1 MIPAKILFA
10 DFLKIHKGRSQQSG
24 VMIQQNNQVES
35 TLLDYKDTASGEI
48 TELCFYSSLL
58 FKIITFFSSFTA
70 LNFKMIDVSILKIFQ
85 NFVLFQII

>member
-35 TLLDYKDTASGEI
+35 TLLDYKDTASGQQNMLI
-48 TELCFYSSLL
+48 ELRSKLKDSAE
-58 FKIITFFSSFTA
+58 KA
-70 LNFKMIDVSILKIFQ
+70 LSVK
-85 NFVLFQII
+85 